1 LNAADLR
8 AEQRAESPRPTS
20 TAFDY
25 SRYGNAM
32 SLNDPQWG
40 RSGGS
45 GGDGKDE
52 GDAHEPRETR
62 GQGNRP
68 QRPGGQ
74 DGPPDLDELWRDFN
88 KRLNG
93 LFGKRSGGGSGRGN
107 GGGSSGGGMR
117 PDAKGAGIG
126 ALAVLGAAV
135 LIWLGSGF
143 YIVNEGQAGVVTT
156 FGRYTETTPAG
167 FRWRAPWPIQSHEV
181 VDVLSLRTL
190 EIGAR
195 GRADRLKEALMLTD
209 DENIVDMH
217 FTVQY
222 RIKET
227 AEGARDFL
235 FNSKSP
241 TESVS
246 QSAES
251 AMREVV
257 GRKQM
262 DSVLYESRQEI
273 AEEVRKRMQEM
284 LDRYGTGIV
293 VQAVAIQNA
302 QPPEQ
307 VQAAFDDAVRAT
319 QDRERQI
326 NEGQAYAN
334 DVVPKARGLAS
345 RLVQEAEGYR
355 SRVVLT
361 ASGDAERFRQIL
373 VEYNRAPAVTRDRM
387 YLETMQQ
394 VFTNASK
401 VMIDTRSNSN
411 LLYLPLDKLMQ
422 QAIADAN
429 ATVRPPVA
437 PVPESSA
444 PAERPRDPARS
455 RERES
460 R

>member
-1 LNAADLR
+1 
-8 AEQRAESPRPTS
+8 
-20 TAFDY
+20 
-25 SRYGNAM
+25 M

-40 RSGGS
+40 RGS
-45 GGDGKDE
+45 GGGGEGKDDGRPTDE
-52 GDAHEPRETR
+52 ADTRDVRPEREPRP
-62 GQGNRP
+62 QGNRP
-68 QRPGGQ
+68 QRPGQ
-74 DGPPDLDELWRDFN
+74 DGPPDLEELWRDFN

-93 LFGKRSGGGSGRGN
+93 LFGKGGPSGAGGGGRGN
-107 GGGSSGGGMR
+107 GGQGGGLR

-126 ALAVLGAAV
+126 ALAVLGAAA

-143 YIVNEGQAGVVTT
+143 YIVDEGRIGVVTT
-156 FGRYTETTPAG
+156 FGRYSESTPPG
-167 FRWRAPWPIQSHEV
+167 FRWRAPWPIQAHEV
-181 VDVLSLRTL
+181 VNVLSLQTV

-195 GRADRLKEALMLTD
+195 GRNERLKEALMLTD

-222 RIKET
+222 RIKEGP
-227 AEGARDFL
+227 EGAKDFL
-235 FNSKSP
+235 FNSRGP
-241 TESVS
+241 TEAVQ

-257 GRKQM
+257 GRKTM

-284 LDRYGTGIV
+284 LDRYGTGILIS
-293 VQAVAIQNA
+293 AVAIQNA

-334 DVVPKARGLAS
+334 DVVPKARGMAS

-355 SRVVLT
+355 SRIVQT
-361 ASGDAERFRQIL
+361 AEGDAARFRQVL

-387 YLETMQQ
+387 YLETMQT

-401 VMIDTRSNSN
+401 VMVDTRTNNS

-429 ATVRPPVA
+429 AAA
-437 PVPESSA
+437 PRAPGMA
-444 PAERPRDPARS
+444 PAPAPEVTTAPAPATTDRTRDGARS
-455 RERES
+455 RDREP

>member
-1 LNAADLR
+1 
-8 AEQRAESPRPTS
+8 
-20 TAFDY
+20 
-25 SRYGNAM
+25 M

-156 FGRYTETTPAG
+156 FGRYSETTPAG

-222 RIKET
+222 RIKES
-227 AEGARDFL
+227 AEGAKDFL

-257 GRKQM
+257 GRKLM

-355 SRVVLT
+355 SRVTET
-361 ASGDAERFRQIL
+361 AAGDAARFRQIL
-373 VEYNRAPAVTRDRM
+373 VEYNRAPAITRDRM

-401 VMIDTRSNSN
+401 VMIDTRSSNN

-429 ATVRPPVA
+429 LAVRPQAA
-437 PVPESSA
+437 PVPESTA
-444 PAERPRDPARS
+444 PTERPRDPARS
-455 RERES
+455 RDRES

>member
-1 LNAADLR
+1 
-8 AEQRAESPRPTS
+8 
-20 TAFDY
+20 
-25 SRYGNAM
+25 M

-40 RSGGS
+40 RGSGS
-45 GGDGKDE
+45 GGEGKEDVRPADGKDVR
-52 GDAHEPRETR
+52 DTR
-62 GQGNRP
+62 PERDVRP
-68 QRPGGQ
+68 QDNRSQRPGQ
-74 DGPPDLDELWRDFN
+74 DGPPDLEELWRDFN

-93 LFGKRSGGGSGRGN
+93 LFGKGGPAGAGGGRGN
-107 GGGSSGGGMR
+107 GGQGGGLR
-117 PDAKGAGIG
+117 PDARGAGIG
-126 ALAVLGAAV
+126 ALAVLGAAA

-143 YIVNEGQAGVVTT
+143 YIVDEGRVGVVTT
-156 FGRYTETTPAG
+156 FGRYAESTPPG
-167 FRWRAPWPIQSHEV
+167 FRWRAPWPIQAHEV
-181 VDVLSLRTL
+181 VNVLSLQTV

-195 GRADRLKEALMLTD
+195 GRSERLKEALMLTD

-222 RIKET
+222 RIKEGQD
-227 AEGARDFL
+227 GAKDFL
-235 FNSKSP
+235 FNSRGP
-241 TESVS
+241 TEAVQ

-257 GRKQM
+257 GRKTM

-284 LDRYGTGIV
+284 LDRYGTGIQV
-293 VQAVAIQNA
+293 SAVAIQNA

-334 DVVPKARGLAS
+334 DVVPKARGLSA

-355 SRVVLT
+355 SRVVQS
-361 ASGDAERFRQIL
+361 AEGDGARFRQVL

-387 YLETMQQ
+387 YLETMQT

-401 VMIDTRSNSN
+401 VMVDTRTNNS

-422 QAIADAN
+422 QTIAEVN
-429 ATVRPPVA
+429 AAA
-437 PVPESSA
+437 PRAPGVTPSPEVTTTPA
-444 PAERPRDPARS
+444 PATTDRSRDGARS
-455 RERES
+455 RDREP